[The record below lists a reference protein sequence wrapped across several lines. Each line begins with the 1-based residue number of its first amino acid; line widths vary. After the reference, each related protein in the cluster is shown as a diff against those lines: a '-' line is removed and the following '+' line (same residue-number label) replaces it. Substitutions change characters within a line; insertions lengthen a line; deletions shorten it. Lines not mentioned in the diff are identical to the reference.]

1 MNCRSKF
8 AFIFAFMILGGCI
21 SPQQKARNEQIDAQN
36 KQQNEQLAADKNSKN
51 EQMIAQAEARLER
64 AKKNASMTCAGM
76 LACNK
81 AFSLAKIFVNNNA
94 DMKIRYSDDNSA
106 YTHDPMEPGQIGLKI
121 TKRPGLGD
129 SSIIELA
136 ASCKGISNPEQ
147 DPALYELCVK
157 KIENVYLKFMA
168 IF

>member
-1 MNCRSKF
+1 MNSRSKF
-8 AFIFAFMILGGCI
+8 VFVFSIMILGGCI
-21 SPQQKARNEQIDAQN
+21 SPQQKI
-36 KQQNEQLAADKNSKN
+36 KNEQLAAEKTSRD
-51 EQMIAQAEARLER
+51 EQIIAQAEVRLEK
-64 AKKNASMTCAGM
+64 AKKNASMTCTGI

-94 DMKIRYSDDNSA
+94 DMKIQYSDDNSA
-106 YTHDPMEPGQIGLKI
+106 YTHEPMEPGKIGLKI
-121 TKRPGLGD
+121 TKRPGPRD